1 MTLNR
6 LLSIL
11 VLSSLLL
18 STTILGLQIY
28 QSRVQDQAREQLNE
42 IMALQT
48 SIDVLRSRLWLLQQ
62 NRDDKSLNEGRAASQ
77 ELRKTLASNSLS
89 EVSQGAVP
97 NLVHMQQ
104 AVDRL
109 LELVERNYSQ
119 YEHSSSG
126 SSQDLISSRLNMI
139 LLSMSEEVLVLHQR
153 VQDHVNNVQSQLTIW
168 AGVVLGVLSFSLVW
182 LMLLFRHRL
191 KSGLDVLITGIR
203 KVRQG
208 VLEGSVSAKYNDEFQ
223 IIAEELSDM
232 KAQLNDTMVSR
243 DALQREVDEQTHQ
256 LQQQHEELKRVAN
269 TDGLTGLLNRR
280 AFESQVSLVMAR
292 AENSGNQ
299 AALLFIDLNDF
310 KAVNDTYGHE
320 AGDMLLRAVAD
331 RLKDVVRVTDLV
343 ARLGG
348 DEFIVWL
355 NLLGDNSNVDT
366 AVSRILTIIDTPIMF
381 EGIPISIK
389 LSVGVALFPEHSRKM
404 DELMKKADEAMYK
417 AKEDKNSKNLT
428 FNIFQEA

>member
-1 MTLNR
+1 M
-6 LLSIL
+6 
-11 VLSSLLL
+11 
-18 STTILGLQIY
+18 
-28 QSRVQDQAREQLNE
+28 
-42 IMALQT
+42 
-48 SIDVLRSRLWLLQQ
+48 
-62 NRDDKSLNEGRAASQ
+62 
-77 ELRKTLASNSLS
+77 
-89 EVSQGAVP
+89 P